1 MMQRAHPNTIKYFC
15 LMIISVMFLFG
26 CGPDHPD
33 TGSHSPVTVTDP
45 MTLVGIRA
53 AGEALSM
60 LSISQEAVEPGHFI
74 VASNAGYVEIN
85 EKSAFGA
92 QYGLV
97 KTTLARRGYAEVME
111 VHSAHNAPLWFAVC
125 EKSTGKCVYLEVAS
139 DVDPSSL
146 SVSDMP
152 VEALFSKRSLE
163 NIKAEYL
170 YEHVEAFNEKIMK
183 RPFGGNEFRIITMVN
198 AVLVG
203 APTNVV
209 KSFEFHDHYCP
220 GVTSGIMMANYVKT
234 HFPLKPGGAYFVQT
248 VQPWCKEDALLVMLN
263 TTPGKKGYAI
273 TYPTEADKA
282 KWSASVEKASTIF
295 YRKNPVTNTWDGMIL
310 GFDWD
315 RKTDCPDFGKSM
327 LGKLCSDLFFLKHL
341 QTPEKFVTSVHTFV
355 LPKGVDPKVYARPG
369 VDPMAALGLLAK
381 ESNVTAAK

>member
-1 MMQRAHPNTIKYFC
+1 MQRLRPNTIKYFC
-15 LMIISVMFLFG
+15 LFIISVMFLFG
-26 CGPDHPD
+26 CGPKRPNS
-33 TGSHSPVTVTDP
+33 GSLSPVSVTDP
-45 MTLVGIRA
+45 MTLVGVRA

-85 EKSAFGA
+85 EKSTFGA

-97 KTTLARRGYAEVME
+97 EKTRARRGYMEVLE
-111 VHSAHNAPLWFAVC
+111 VHSAPIAPLWFAVC
-125 EKSTGKCVYLEVAS
+125 QKSTGKCVYLEVAS
-139 DVDPSSL
+139 NADPSGL

-163 NIKAEYL
+163 IIKAEYL
-170 YEHVEAFNEKIMK
+170 YEHAEAFNENIIAK
-183 RPFGGNEFRIITMVN
+183 PFGGNEFRIITMIN
-198 AVLVG
+198 AVLAG

-220 GVTSGIMMANYVKT
+220 GVTSGILMANYVKT
-234 HFPLKPGGAYFVQT
+234 NFPIAPGGAYFVQS

-263 TTPGKKGYAI
+263 TTPGKGGYAVS
-273 TYPTEADKA
+273 YPTDEDKA
-282 KWSASVEKASTIF
+282 RWLPEAKDAATIF
-295 YRKNPVTNTWDGMIL
+295 YRKNPATGAWDGIIL
-310 GFDWD
+310 GFGWD

-341 QTPEKFVTSVHTFV
+341 QTPEKFVKTVHTFV
-355 LPKGVDPKVYARPG
+355 LPKGVEPKEYARPG
-369 VDPMAALGLLAK
+369 INPMAAIGLLSQ
-381 ESNVTAAK
+381 ESIPDE

>member
-1 MMQRAHPNTIKYFC
+1 
-15 LMIISVMFLFG
+15 MIILIMLLSG
-26 CGPDHPD
+26 CGPERPD
-33 TGSHSPVTVTDP
+33 SRMRSPGTVTDP
-45 MTLVGIRA
+45 MALVGFRA

-60 LSISQEAVEPGHFI
+60 LSISQETVEPGQFI
-74 VASNAGYVEIN
+74 VVSNAGYVEIN

-97 KTTLARRGYAEVME
+97 ETTRARRGCAEVLE

-125 EKSTGKCVYLEVAS
+125 QKSTGKCVYLEVS
-139 DVDPSSL
+139 PDVDPAKL
-146 SVSDMP
+146 TVSDMP
-152 VEALFSKRSLE
+152 VEDLFCKRCVE
-163 NIKAEYL
+163 IITAEYL
-170 YEHVEAFNEKIMK
+170 YEHAEVFNEKIMS

-198 AVLVG
+198 AVLAG
-203 APTNVV
+203 APASVV

-234 HFPLKPGGAYFVQT
+234 HFPIKPGGAYFVHT

-263 TTPGKKGYAI
+263 TTPGKKGYAVN
-273 TYPTEADKA
+273 YPTGADKS
-282 KWSASVEKASTIF
+282 KWSASVEKAATIF
-295 YRKNPVTNTWDGMIL
+295 YRKNPGTNTWDGLIL

-341 QTPEKFVTSVHTFV
+341 RTPEKFVKPVHTFV
-355 LPKGVDPKVYARPG
+355 LPKGVDPKDYARPG
-369 VDPMAALGLLAK
+369 VDPMAALGLLSA
-381 ESNVTAAK
+381 EGSIPSAE